1 MSEEAEY
8 YRALRFMYQ
17 KQNDRRIVEEL
28 IDDIGSKS
36 GFVSE
41 LNEIKTV
48 EEFLSKLDKK

>member
-17 KQNDRRIVEEL
+17 KQSDRRIVEEL
-28 IDDIGSKS
+28 IDDVESKS